1 MEFEVV
7 FKVGEERGGGECVCE
22 CLYVDGSFFS
32 WRFLQDMDI
41 KSRANQILDLLIGKE
56 SDCEREREKESFISL
71 LKDRRRKKNNTKAK
85 ENEKTALSFFP
96 LFSLG

>member
-7 FKVGEERGGGECVCE
+7 FKVGEEREGEECVCE

-56 SDCEREREKESFISL
+56 SDCEREKESFISL